1 MKAGRM
7 TDSRG
12 VLTNAWHRSVLTGVL
27 GMTVASLCLGACTPP
42 TEELVAQVRA
52 GDLPGVLPR
61 LASLPADHELAAWR
75 ELALDWQALD
85 AERRAVR
92 GQERKMLLDAAR
104 AALDR
109 DDPGGAVPSVAAGLT
124 RDATDAEFLALAAE
138 LEARAATS
146 SPQDAASIYTAL
158 AELHRGEPERA
169 AAARV
174 AAAEQE
180 LVARYTAEQLEGTRT
195 SQEGIVW
202 AGAEGVL
209 AQVDREYLVDP
220 DWRAMEAAGRRQLR
234 WLAAQPAVQEAWPE
248 TATWVVPDGGDM
260 PPTDLKSTLRLL
272 RHVVDAGMACGVP
285 EETLL
290 DEWVRGALGALDP
303 WTRAVWPAEIASWS
317 AYHSGVTVGVG
328 LLWREHEGGVYVD
341 RPELDSPAWKSP
353 IHQGDRLLAF
363 EDARGA
369 FTQEA
374 LPAEQRLVVTEAA
387 MGGEPGT
394 EVALRLQRGE
404 EEAYDVRL
412 VRAGVAMPTLR
423 GVARG
428 EDNAWE
434 LFLDRDAG
442 LAYVRI
448 LAFRDYTEPD
458 FDALLEPVLDEV
470 YGVVIDLRGN
480 PGGDVDSAVQ
490 IADRFVADGWLC
502 QISGRVLPETG
513 PDTDPETGEPLAAW
527 NQALTGHALEGTPVV
542 VLVDADSASA
552 AEVLA
557 GSLQERADAVVVGA
571 PTWGK
576 GYAQA
581 LRTDEGGRFALQLTN
596 LVWTLPSGRR
606 LARELDG
613 GGGVVPDVELVLS
626 PAEDFQADLLSR
638 QRAALRSHADG
649 TPLIWTDTVVREDL
663 PPLSEDP
670 ALLAAELVMRAAL
683 YQDREG

>member
-1 MKAGRM
+1 M
-7 TDSRG
+7 
-12 VLTNAWHRSVLTGVL
+12 SVV
-27 GMTVASLCLGACTPP
+27 SLCLGACTPRA
-42 TEELVAQVRA
+42 EELVSQVRA
-52 GDLPGVLPR
+52 GDLTGALPR
-61 LASLPADHELAAWR
+61 LAALPPDHELAAWR
-75 ELALDWQALD
+75 GLALDWQALD
-85 AERRAVR
+85 SERLAVR
-92 GQERKMLLDAAR
+92 GKERKMLLDAAR

-109 DDPGGAVPSVAAGLT
+109 GDPGGAVPSVAAGLT
-124 RDATDAEFLALAAE
+124 RDATDADFLAIAAE
-138 LEARAATS
+138 LEALAVS
-146 SPQDAASIYTAL
+146 SGPEDAGRIYAAL
-158 AELHRGEPERA
+158 AELHRGEPDRA

-180 LVARYTAEQLEGTRT
+180 LVARYASERFEDTRS
-195 SQEGIVW
+195 SQAGIVW

-209 AQVDREYLVDP
+209 GQVDREYLVEP
-220 DWRAMEAAGRRQLR
+220 DWTAMEAAGRRQLR
-234 WLAAQPAVQEAWPE
+234 WLAAQPAVGVAWPE
-248 TATWVVPDGGDM
+248 TTAWVVAERDGVG
-260 PPTDLKSTLRLL
+260 PSDLKTTMRML
-272 RHVVDAGMACGVP
+272 RHVVDAGMAFGVP

-328 LLWREHEGGVYVD
+328 VIWREHEGGVYVD
-341 RPELDSPAWKSP
+341 RPELDSPAWTSP
-353 IHQGDRLLAF
+353 IHQGDLLVAF

-369 FTQEA
+369 FTLES
-374 LPAEQRLVVTEAA
+374 LPAERRLVVTEAA

-394 EVALRLQRGE
+394 TVSLRLQRSE
-404 EEAYDVRL
+404 EETYDVDL

-423 GVARG
+423 GVTRG

-434 LFLDRDAG
+434 LFLDREAG

-470 YGVVIDLRGN
+470 SGVVIDLRGN

-513 PDTDPETGEPLAAW
+513 PDVDPVTGAPLAAW

-557 GSLQERADAVVVGA
+557 GSLQERAEAVVLGA

-581 LRTDEGGRFALQLTN
+581 LRTDESGRYALQLTN

-613 GGGVVPDVELVLS
+613 GGGVVPDVEFVLS
-626 PAEDFQADLLSR
+626 PAEDFQANLLSR

-649 TPLIWTDTVVREDL
+649 TPLVWTDTVVRDDL